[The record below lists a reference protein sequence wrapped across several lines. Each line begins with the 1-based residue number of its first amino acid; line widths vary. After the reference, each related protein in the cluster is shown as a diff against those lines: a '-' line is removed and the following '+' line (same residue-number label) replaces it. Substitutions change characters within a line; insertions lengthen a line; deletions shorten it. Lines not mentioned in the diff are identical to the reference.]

1 MLDICMLVQVRW
13 SMGLSQ
19 LYLCEDSKIDNGDLR
34 VYDLSSFKVLRAVKG
49 NGNMVSSIICV
60 KRPGSEFRD
69 AWVASG
75 KQVCICFF
83 SSIQMWMSYPFLN
96 RSLVFNW
103 VHRKWYKLT
112 TMLSSPLMPSQM
124 TKAKMKYKM
133 CVIFSSY
140 FNGKLKSLR

>member
-1 MLDICMLVQVRW
+1 
-13 SMGLSQ
+13 MGLSQ

-83 SSIQMWMSYPFLN
+83 SSIQM
-96 RSLVFNW
+96 
-103 VHRKWYKLT
+103 
-112 TMLSSPLMPSQM
+112 
-124 TKAKMKYKM
+124 
-133 CVIFSSY
+133 
-140 FNGKLKSLR
+140 